1 MAPSL
6 LEPVFS
12 ANLGG
17 TISKR
22 DPTSIQGLRSSN
34 IQTYEPGRTV
44 IEDHESYEHE
54 HLLPTFPDVKWEPLE
69 EVPYNDR
76 GVNGDP
82 EFSNLLAE
90 ATDIFDCTPK
100 IGTEIHGVN
109 LAKLTAAQKDDLAR
123 LIATRGVVF
132 FRDQTDL
139 DIEAQRELGQYFGKL
154 HKHATTSVPREP
166 GLEDV
171 HVVYTDEKSKDQ
183 RAKFAPIFLWH
194 SDVTYELQPLSYTSL
209 KLLTGPP
216 RGGGGDT
223 LWASQYAVYD
233 ALSKP
238 MQRYL
243 ESLTALHS
251 AEIQAIGSRAVGR
264 AVRRD
269 PVTTEHPLVRTNP
282 VTGWKSVF
290 FNPGFVTQIVGVPKT
305 ESDAIIN
312 YLNEVISTTQE
323 LHVRF
328 QWRKNDVAFWDNRVC
343 NHSASYGFA
352 PHRRH
357 AVRVGCQ
364 GERPTLDPKG
374 TSQEEEYISRY
385 RLPQVNKDGSGQSN
399 YND

>member
-6 LEPVFS
+6 VEPVFS
-12 ANLGG
+12 AHLGG
-17 TISKR
+17 TKSKH
-22 DPTSIQGLRSSN
+22 DLTSTQGLKSSN

-76 GVNGDP
+76 GINGDP
-82 EFSNLLAE
+82 EFRNLLAE
-90 ATDIFDCTPK
+90 ATDIFDYTPK
-100 IGTEIHGVN
+100 IGTEILGVN

-154 HKHATTSVPREP
+154 HKHATTSVPQEP

-251 AEIQAIGSRAVGR
+251 AEVQATGSRAVGR

-282 VTGWKSVF
+282 VTGWKIILRLTDSHR
-290 FNPGFVTQIVGVPKT
+290 IVGTLSALDARESVRPSIRRAHLRRKSTFLGIDYPKST
-305 ESDAIIN
+305 KTGPVNQITTTKRQSPTWRES
-312 YLNEVISTTQE
+312 
-323 LHVRF
+323 
-328 QWRKNDVAFWDNRVC
+328 WRGENNGSLIA
-343 NHSASYGFA
+343 
-352 PHRRH
+352 H
-357 AVRVGCQ
+357 AVRLSSSMPQ
-364 GERPTLDPKG
+364 RASALPPKVLEAPHAG
-374 TSQEEEYISRY
+374 
-385 RLPQVNKDGSGQSN
+385 PQCKIE
-399 YND
+399 